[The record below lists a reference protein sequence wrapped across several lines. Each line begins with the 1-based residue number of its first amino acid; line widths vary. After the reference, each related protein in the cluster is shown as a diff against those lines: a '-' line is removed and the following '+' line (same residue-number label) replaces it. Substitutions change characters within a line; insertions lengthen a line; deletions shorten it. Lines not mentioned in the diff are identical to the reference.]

1 MATYWVSFIAYL
13 ELSYSDGTTNGV
25 NDFGSIS
32 DLQFVTIVVSAQTSM
47 HNFSIPIIDDA
58 IVEASERFEVSLLNV
73 DVLSSHLQSDVTVTM
88 TNGMTTTD
96 IIIQDDDTGRT
107 NQQNLSNIPSPILTA
122 CTLCMHNRAT

>member
-25 NDFGSIS
+25 NDFGPIS
-32 DLQFVTIVVSAQTSM
+32 GLQFVTIVVSAQTSM

-107 NQQNLSNIPSPILTA
+107 NKQNFSNIPSPILTA